1 MINIKPH
8 HFIDIIV
15 AFGEGVPFEPHP
27 YGHAVHTVARKI
39 LKDINSEIKIE
50 LGADDICGP
59 CIHNINGLCD
69 DTIDTSF
76 RPLAPKLK
84 REWNLLID
92 KRWCQCLRLKQG
104 DTLTG
109 TEFCERAEKCLNEIP
124 NIYREIPPE
133 RNAQKQSSIKKGLA
147 KLAEEDKR

>member
-8 HFIDIIV
+8 HLVDIV
-15 AFGEGVPFEPHP
+15 AAFGEGVPFEPHP
-27 YGHAVHTVARKI
+27 YGHAVHIVAEKI
-39 LKDINSEIKIE
+39 LGDINAEIKIE

-69 DTIDTSF
+69 DIIDTSF

-92 KRWCQCLRLKQG
+92 NRWCRCLGLEQG

-109 TEFCERAEKCLNEIP
+109 KEFCKRVEKCLSEIP

-133 RNAQKQSSIKKGLA
+133 RNAKKKSSIQKGLA
-147 KLAEEDKR
+147 KFAKGDK